1 MSGRTEIERA
11 LDGFLAEGPD
21 RVADPALVRALHAV
35 DRTSQRRGPFASW
48 RLPPM
53 NTYIRLAAAAVVA
66 VVVVGGA
73 LYLFGPR
80 GGVGPALPTASPTP
94 APTSS
99 PPEASAAPAPT
110 ILLDVTTWTPF
121 TTSLYGYTISYPT
134 GWQRSPAT
142 ELWAGQT
149 SYDMW
154 VSTANAPWADKTHFG
169 PLGITMTAL
178 ATIIPAGTSEEA
190 WIDAYL
196 APPVGETP
204 TCIEL
209 AKDMTAIVIDGK
221 PARLAVRC
229 ANQVAFVVDG
239 NRMFVFAE
247 SNANELDLLNAY
259 LSTIRLPA
267 PTASP
272 T

>member
-1 MSGRTEIERA
+1 MSGRSEIERS
-11 LDGFLAEGPD
+11 LDGFLSEGPD
-21 RVADPALVRALHAV
+21 RVTDQALMRALDAV

-48 RLPPM
+48 RLPSM
-53 NTYIRLAAAAVVA
+53 NTYTRLAAAAVVA
-66 VVVVGGA
+66 IVVVGGA

-80 GGVGPALPTASPTP
+80 GGVGPALPTAAPSPVVTP
-94 APTSS
+94 S
-99 PPEASAAPAPT
+99 PPGASAAPAPT
-110 ILLDVTTWTPF
+110 IPLDVTTWTPF
-121 TTSLYGYTISYPT
+121 TTSLYGYTIAYPT
-134 GWQRSPAT
+134 GWQRSPAS

-154 VSTANAPWADKTHFG
+154 ASTANAPWADKTYYG
-169 PLGITMTAL
+169 PLVITMTGL
-178 ATIIPAGTSEEA
+178 ATVIPAGTTEEA

-196 APPVGETP
+196 APRVGETP

-221 PARLAVRC
+221 PARLASRC
-229 ANQVAFVVDG
+229 DNQVAFVLAGD
-239 NRMFVFAE
+239 RMFVFAE
-247 SNANELDLLNAY
+247 SNANELPLLNAF

>member
-1 MSGRTEIERA
+1 MSGRTEIERF
-11 LDGFLAEGPD
+11 LDGFLAEGPET
-21 RVADPALVRALHAV
+21 VADQALTRALDAV

-48 RLPPM
+48 RLPAM
-53 NTYIRLAAAAVVA
+53 NAYTRLAAAAVVA
-66 VVVVGGA
+66 VVVAGGA
-73 LYLFGPR
+73 LYLFGQR
-80 GGVGPALPTASPTP
+80 GGVGTPRPTAVPTP
-94 APTSS
+94 VVTPS
-99 PPEASAAPAPT
+99 PPAASAVPAPT
-110 ILLDVTTWTPF
+110 IPLDVTTWTPF
-121 TTSLYGYTISYPT
+121 TTSLYGYTIAYPT

-142 ELWAGQT
+142 EIWAGQS

-154 VSTANAPWADKTHFG
+154 ASTANAPWADKTYFG
-169 PLGITMTAL
+169 PAGITMTGL
-178 ATIIPAGTSEEA
+178 ATVIPAGTSEEA

-229 ANQVAFVVDG
+229 GNQVAFVSDG

-247 SNANELDLLNAY
+247 SNANELPLLNAY

-272 T
+272 S